1 MELHHCPKRMRN
13 LEMGNFCPPVA
24 KTVFSCVITGR
35 KSGKMNSTK
44 SKKHK
49 RKTKNKPLEDWE
61 KELNIRYHD
70 VNPEWNY
77 TISPRSTS
85 KQTSGGKK

>member
-1 MELHHCPKRMRN
+1 MADVEGR
-13 LEMGNFCPPVA
+13 E
-24 KTVFSCVITGR
+24 KTNILSFR
-35 KSGKMNSTK
+35 
-44 SKKHK
+44 
-49 RKTKNKPLEDWE
+49 PLEEWE

-85 KQTSGGKK
+85 KPKKGKK